1 MANSLIKGPAI
12 KTKAFSASVTIE
24 GSSTGT
30 MTITPE
36 EIALT
41 GYTPIGVVGVNKTGS
56 AQAYVVVYRFGIT
69 STGNLQVGLTNTT
82 DTSKTTTVTA
92 TVLYQRQ

>member
-24 GSSTGT
+24 GSSTGV
-30 MTITPE
+30 MTKTLA

-41 GYTPIGVVGVNKTGS
+41 GYTPIGIVGVNKSGS
-56 AQAYVVVYRFGIT
+56 GHGYVAIYQFGIT
-69 STGNLQVGLTNTT
+69 SAGNLQVGLTNTS
-82 DTSKTTTVTA
+82 DTSRTTTVAA
-92 TVLYQRQ
+92 TVLYQRL